1 MNRQLVL
8 KIFLKKIKIT
18 HCANG
23 LSGFRGIGVPHTAY
37 MDHSGQE
44 STAAAKD
51 YKKSGKKNLV
61 AGVQI
66 TDPGPH

>member
-1 MNRQLVL
+1 MRTTYLDL
-8 KIFLKKIKIT
+8 
-18 HCANG
+18 
-23 LSGFRGIGVPHTAY
+23 GVPLTAY

-51 YKKSGKKNLV
+51 YKKTGKKNLV

-66 TDPGPH
+66 TDLGPH